1 MKFTN
6 VKSIAQAREKKA
18 RRLLDEG
25 CELVHRGFT
34 DQAFE
39 KFDESYKLTESA
51 DALTYKGWML
61 HIKGDLQGAIE
72 LCQQAIKID
81 PDFGNPYNDIGT
93 ILVSQK
99 KYKDAISW
107 FKKAIKAKRY
117 EPRQFPHI
125 NLAKIYF
132 EMDEPKLALREF
144 KEALK
149 FDSDNPYLQL
159 NIQKLEQEI
168 NQRPTFY

>member
-1 MKFTN
+1 MKIT
-6 VKSIAQAREKKA
+6 SIAQARKKKSQK
-18 RRLLDEG
+18 LLDEG
-25 CELVHRGFT
+25 CSLVYGGFV
-34 DQAFE
+34 DQAYK
-39 KFDESYKLTESA
+39 KFDQSYKLNQSA

-61 HIKGDLQGAIE
+61 HIKGDLQGALK
-72 LCQQAIKID
+72 LCQQAIKLD

-93 ILVSQK
+93 ILVSQRK
-99 KYKDAISW
+99 FNDAISW

-132 EMDEPKLALREF
+132 EMDKPDLALTES

-149 FDSDNPYLQL
+149 FDPENPYLQI
-159 NIQKLEQEI
+159 NIKNLEQEI
-168 NQRPTFY
+168 SKRQAFH